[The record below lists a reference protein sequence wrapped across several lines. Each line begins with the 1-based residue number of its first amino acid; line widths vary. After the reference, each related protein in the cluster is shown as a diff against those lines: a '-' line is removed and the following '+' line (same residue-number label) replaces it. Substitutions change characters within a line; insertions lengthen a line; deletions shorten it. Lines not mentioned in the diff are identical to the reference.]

1 MHEPLVKPRTVQA
14 TMHWRHHFHGR
25 YSAAV
30 HASFDELADANAALR
45 FFKDLPIGEGAR
57 IEPLGPKVSD
67 DGKFVVGVFYVP
79 AEEGQT
85 EGALE
90 DLLEEHRVILTKPDG
105 STWKWCPVCDRKHS
119 IGDTAHSI
127 DWAQPFMIEFEAP
140 YQDAPG
146 QRMLPL

>member
-14 TMHWRHHFHGR
+14 TMHWRHHFHGD
-25 YSAAV
+25 YSATL
-30 HASFDELADANAALR
+30 HAAFEELADAKAAVE
-45 FFKDLPIGEGAR
+45 FFKNLPIGEGHALR
-57 IEPLGPKVSD
+57 TLDPKVDSK
-67 DGKFVVGVFYVP
+67 GRFLVGVRYTP
-79 AEEGQT
+79 DRDNNH

-90 DLLEEHRVILTKPDG
+90 DLLEEHRVPLK
-105 STWKWCPVCDRKHS
+105 CLLCNRKHS